1 MFFED
6 PVFQQQ
12 LINGLTNGLIIALI
26 ALGYTMVFGIVEL
39 INFAHGDLF
48 MLGSFMAITVIAM
61 LSGLGI
67 VIPNG
72 EIFELS
78 AIFILLGLLIVV
90 PCFCA
95 GTNYLVEKLV
105 YKPIRNAPKL
115 TALVSAIG
123 VSFVFVNIG
132 LFWGGLPLDV
142 FSGGTAAS
150 APKDFPA
157 LIPFDSVFSEESGL
171 FLSSRDLL
179 VYIVAIPALV
189 LLTLFIKCTKTGKAM
204 RAVAQSPFAA
214 ELVGI
219 NTDKIIS
226 RTFMLGGFLAG
237 LASVVFTQLY
247 NSISFTMGFRAGLDA
262 FTAAVLGGI
271 GNLAGAFI
279 GGILIGIIRAFSDQ
293 YIQTQWTNTVV
304 FGVLIVILI
313 FRPGGLLGVNVKEKV

>member
-6 PVFQQQ
+6 PIFQQQ

-48 MLGSFMAITVIAM
+48 MLGSFAAITVLSM
-61 LSGLGI
+61 LAGLGV

-72 EIFELS
+72 EIFEVS
-78 AIFILLGLLIVV
+78 AIFILISLLIIV
-90 PCFCA
+90 PSFCA
-95 GTNYLVEKLV
+95 GLNFIVEKLV

-123 VSFVFVNIG
+123 VSFIFVNIG

-142 FSGGTAAS
+142 FSGGAAAS
-150 APKDFPA
+150 APKDFPS
-157 LIPFDSVFSEESGL
+157 LLPFDSLFSEESGI
-171 FLSSRDLL
+171 FVGARDLL
-179 VYIVAIPALV
+179 VYIVSIPALIM
-189 LLTLFIKCTKTGKAM
+189 LTLFVKCTKTGKAM

-214 ELVGI
+214 RLVGI

-271 GNLAGAFI
+271 GNLLGAFI
-279 GGILIGIIRAFSDQ
+279 GGLLIGVIRAFSDQ
-293 YIQTQWTNTVV
+293 YIETQWTNTVV
-304 FGVLIVILI
+304 FGVLIVLLI
-313 FRPGGLLGVNVKEKV
+313 FRPGGLLGVNSKEKV